1 MNLFVVPD
9 YTDERRI
16 LELALKQG
24 WRGNLYHAYLL
35 YSLMMDENPL
45 SLLAERR
52 ELTNKS
58 LYQISLLQVKK
69 LLEEIKNL
77 PQTPERDSFQNFE
90 AGPVSSPMGQWM
102 NDRLEEFHKTKKEED
117 FFKIVLDWYE
127 QQGCG
132 VLSVSSVFRVTDGK
146 KTLNLIPGEM
156 PTVSFDDLIGYE
168 TQKEELCTNTE
179 SFLKGGF
186 ANNVLLYGD
195 AGTGKS
201 TSILALAER
210 YGNEGLKIIQ
220 IHRSQT
226 ELLPVLFDF
235 VRNRNYHFIISMDD
249 LSFEEHETEYKELK
263 SALEGDVTSLPQNML
278 IYATSNRRHLI
289 KENWNDRND
298 MEHQGDVH
306 RSETMEE
313 KLSLSAR
320 FGLRIFYGA
329 PTYKEYQAMV
339 SQLAEHNP
347 VAKAMPPDELAKLA
361 GRWQISAGSTSGRT
375 AQQFINSL
383 Q

>member
-1 MNLFVVPD
+1 MNLFAVPD
-9 YTDERRI
+9 YTDERKI
-16 LELALKQG
+16 LELALRHG

-52 ELTNKS
+52 GLNEGA
-58 LYQISLLQVKK
+58 LYQLGLLNIRELVN
-69 LLEEIKNL
+69 NL
-77 PQTPERDSFQNFE
+77 ANLSENPQSVYFQNFE
-90 AGPVSSPMGQWM
+90 TEGSVTALGEWM
-102 NDRLEEFHKTKKEED
+102 NGRLAEFNRTKKEED

-127 QQGCG
+127 QQGSG
-132 VLSVSSVFRVTDGK
+132 VLSTSSVFRVTSGQ
-146 KTLNLIPGEM
+146 KTLNLIPGEKSD
-156 PTVSFDDLIGYE
+156 VSFDDLIGYE
-168 TQKEELCTNTE
+168 AQKEELCTNTE

-210 YGNEGLKIIQ
+210 YANQGLKIIQ

-226 ELLPVLFDF
+226 ELLPLLFDY
-235 VRNRNYHFIISMDD
+235 VRKRNYHFIIAMDD

-263 SALEGDVTSLPQNML
+263 SALEGDVTSLPQNVL

-289 KENWNDRND
+289 RENWNDRND
-298 MEHQGDVH
+298 MEHQEDVH

-320 FGLRIFYGA
+320 FGLRIFYAA

-347 VAKAMPPDELAKLA
+347 AAKALPPEELAKLA

-375 AQQFINSL
+375 AKQFVNSL

>member
-1 MNLFVVPD
+1 MNLFAVPD
-9 YTDERRI
+9 YTDERNI
-16 LELALKQG
+16 LELALRHG

-35 YSLMMDENPL
+35 YTLMMDENPL
-45 SLLAERR
+45 SLLAERQK
-52 ELTNKS
+52 LTNKS
-58 LYQISLLQVKK
+58 LYQIGLLQIQK

-77 PQTPERDSFQNFE
+77 PQTPEMDSFRNFE
-90 AGPVSSPMGQWM
+90 AYPVSSLVGQWM
-102 NDRLEEFHKTKKEED
+102 NNRLTEFNKTQKEED

-132 VLSVSSVFRVTDGK
+132 ALSTSHVFRVASGK
-146 KTLNLIPGEM
+146 ETLNLIPGES
-156 PTVSFDDLIGYE
+156 PTVSFNDLIGYE
-168 TQKEELCTNTE
+168 AQKEELCTNTE
-179 SFLKGGF
+179 SFLKGSF

-201 TSILALAER
+201 TSVLALAER
-210 YGNEGLKIIQ
+210 YGNQGLKIIQ

-226 ELLPVLFDF
+226 ELLPMLFDF
-235 VRNRNYHFIISMDD
+235 ARKRKFHFIIAMDD

-263 SALEGDVTSLPQNML
+263 SALEGDVTSLPQNVL

-289 KENWNDRND
+289 RENWNDRDD

-306 RSETMEE
+306 RSETLEE

-320 FGLRIFYGA
+320 FGLRIFYA
-329 PTYKEYQAMV
+329 VPTYKEYQAMIR
-339 SQLAEHNP
+339 QLAEHNP